1 MFDCNIHGMATAQH
15 DLIEAKLPTGET
27 LRAFVAKRRRRG
39 AGWRSIANEL
49 SDTTGVYTS
58 HTTLRRWFGAS
69 EPRVVSTINKAVS
82 A

>member
-1 MFDCNIHGMATAQH
+1 MATAQH

-49 SDTTGVYTS
+49 SDTTGVHTS
-58 HTTLRRWFGAS
+58 HTTLRRWFGGR
-69 EPRVVSTINKAVS
+69 EPRAITDQNRKVS